1 MAIREIGHHIVSLM
15 GAALGHRLSKT
26 MLAVQRRSSTGAFV
40 DVTWRRGAPKGVAE
54 P

>member
-1 MAIREIGHHIVSLM
+1 MAIREIGHHIVSLI

-26 MLAVQRRSSTGAFV
+26 MLAAQRETLHGAFV